1 MSVHQRPVYRRG
13 LTFLSLLLAVFLVA
27 CNEPVETDSELQRL
41 DGKTMGTT
49 WSVVLGSS
57 VTEFPGLTTSGRFA
71 EPDSESLER
80 VYRTTDPATDPAIDR
95 AIDIRVLKIEI
106 EQELA
111 RLNRLMST
119 WDPDSEL
126 SRFNALQSIEAQ
138 PLHADTLRVIDTA
151 RRVSQ
156 VTAGR
161 YDITLAEVISFW
173 GFGEQRFDDEPDESR
188 LTQLLARAGHHQL
201 VRSGDTLRKR
211 NPDVQLDVSSLAK
224 GFAVDQIGRLLEGFG
239 VDHYIAEIG
248 GELRVRGFRR
258 PGLRWQVGVE
268 HPDGSVNSGLALTDA
283 HVASS
288 GSYRNYRELDG
299 KRISHIIDGST
310 GRPIEHSLV
319 AVTVLHDSTM
329 LADAW
334 ATALL
339 IVGNSRAIELSEKM
353 NLAVQLTSR
362 SANGFSVYRSPRFAE
377 QVMESNS

>member
-1 MSVHQRPVYRRG
+1 M
-13 LTFLSLLLAVFLVA
+13 A
-27 CNEPVETDSELQRL
+27 CNDRAETDSELHRL
-41 DGKTMGTT
+41 DGKTMGTS

-57 VTEFPGLTTSGRFA
+57 VSESPGLTSGSFA
-71 EPDSESLER
+71 EPDSESPER
-80 VYRTTDPATDPAIDR
+80 VDPAIDLR
-95 AIDIRVLKIEI
+95 ELKSEI

-126 SRFNALQSIEAQ
+126 SRFNVLQSVEAQ
-138 PLHADTLRVIDTA
+138 PLHADTLLVIDTA

-156 VTAGR
+156 LTAGR

-173 GFGEQRFDDEPDESR
+173 GFGEQWFDGEPDESR
-188 LTQLLARAGHHQL
+188 LAQMLARAGHHQL

-211 NPDVQLDVSSLAK
+211 SPYVQLDVSSLAK
-224 GFAVDQIGRLLEGFG
+224 GFAVDQIGRLLEGLG
-239 VDHYIAEIG
+239 IDHYIAEIG

-258 PGLRWQVGVE
+258 PGLRWHVGVE

-288 GSYRNYRELDG
+288 GSYRNYREVDG
-299 KRISHIIDGST
+299 KRLSHIIDGST

-339 IVGNSRAIELSEKM
+339 IVGNTRAIELSEKL

-362 SANGFSVYRSPRFAE
+362 SGLSSSGNGFSVYRSPRFTE